1 MILAR
6 WPWPSLKGHR
16 KGNIELVRDM
26 DMENIPVKFWK
37 DPNIQESANKVSW
50 PWPSLKGHRKVDIKI
65 IRDIDV
71 VNTSAEF
78 WMDPSIP
85 EIVIVLTK

>member
-1 MILAR
+1 
-6 WPWPSLKGHR
+6 
-16 KGNIELVRDM
+16 M

-85 EIVIVLTK
+85 EIVIVLTNKVVLPGANIKVHKGHKRLILN